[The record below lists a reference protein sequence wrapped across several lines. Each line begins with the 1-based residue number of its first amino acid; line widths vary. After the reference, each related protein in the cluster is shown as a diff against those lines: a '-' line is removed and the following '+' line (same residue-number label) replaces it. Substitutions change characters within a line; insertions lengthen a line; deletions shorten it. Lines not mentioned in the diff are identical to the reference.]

1 MESNNRN
8 EKGQF
13 LPGATPEGA
22 IPISEGSAKDM
33 QARSAEAR
41 KRNRTLR
48 EAALAALQ
56 ERTPDGHTKM
66 EALILKA
73 MDNHYKGKLAFRDL
87 KDLAAILGEDV
98 LRIQHEGIEEI
109 GIRIVDTR
117 KRDGSKVTIDYGNE
131 IEQE

>member
-1 MESNNRN
+1 MA
-8 EKGQF
+8 QF
-13 LPGATPEGA
+13 QPGETPPVGT
-22 IPISEGSAKDM
+22 PISAEVAREYQAK
-33 QARSAEAR
+33 AAEAR

-117 KRDGSKVTIDYGNE
+117 KRDGSKVQVDYGDT
-131 IEQE
+131 EQE

>member
-1 MESNNRN
+1 MAKFEDGNADGRKFS
-8 EKGQF
+8 GDV
-13 LPGATPEGA
+13 ATE
-22 IPISEGSAKDM
+22 M
-33 QARSAEAR
+33 QARSVESR

-66 EALILKA
+66 EALIIKA

-98 LRIQHEGIEEI
+98 LRIQHEGIEVI

-117 KRDGSKVTIDYGNE
+117 KRDGERIVVNYDADAPEAPEGLLNP
-131 IEQE
+131 